1 MEQEYLRP
9 FYQLLSNNQLQSA
22 LTAWLP
28 AKLEDYLPGI
38 MAVDMFITS
47 FIAATISTILYGIS
61 KLILSIFSSGILFQ
75 RGIITMQIEYYSESA
90 FGEEKNRIYEALSW
104 LISQQTQDLREG
116 GFLVQP
122 TNALKSYEEIEDVC
136 CPPGFNVLPEKNQ
149 KIEITYNKRVF
160 NVSLKLSQDAEQM
173 THNNNERINFGG
185 SFDLER
191 GIRGNKNPK
200 LRPSIYLSTVRN
212 SSDSVRAMS
221 KFLNEVTRA
230 FLEKQIELKKRS
242 RWEYNECWEYVQA
255 LSTNRG
261 LDTVALDEEYEEL
274 LKKELDAF
282 VKNKDFYA
290 RIGIPYRRG
299 ILLHGKPGTGKTSLI
314 NAISSELNR
323 DLYFVNLKNVESDE
337 ELSNIFCQVPAN
349 EIIVLEDIDTQST
362 VVHNRM
368 STIPKENEDINKD
381 DKDDK
386 DNKNKNKDFGSNFS
400 LSTFLSC
407 LDGHI
412 LARGNII
419 IMTTNHLEVIDP
431 ACVRAG
437 RMDLKLNLGY
447 ATHYQIN
454 KMYRSV
460 VEDPNAEF
468 PKDILNQI
476 PEHLLPPCEVMMCMV
491 LYREEIDLIPKK
503 ILELVEK
510 YKNMNPEEIVKYI
523 SDLNG
528 IPNYDFSNISTKSF
542 TMDDILDTSMRQRR
556 NRRGTAILNS
566 AFPMTHIHPKLSK
579 RW

>member
-28 AKLEDYLPGI
+28 EKLQDYLPGI

-47 FIAATISTILYGIS
+47 FVAAAISTILYGLS
-61 KLILSIFSSGILFQ
+61 KSILSIFSSGISFQ
-75 RGIITMQIEYYSESA
+75 KGIITMQIEYYVESV
-90 FGEEKNRIYEALSW
+90 FGEEKNRLYEALAW
-104 LISQQTQDLREG
+104 LISQQTQDLRKG

-160 NVSLKLSQDAEQM
+160 NVDLRIPPDSEQ
-173 THNNNERINFGG
+173 TIHNNERTNSNNGLFG
-185 SFDLER
+185 FER
-191 GIRGNKNPK
+191 VNRGNKNQK
-200 LRPSIYLSTVRN
+200 LKPSIYLSTVRN

-221 KFLNEVTRA
+221 EFINEVTRA
-230 FLEKQIELKKRS
+230 FLEKQLELKKRS

-255 LSTNRG
+255 LPTNRG
-261 LDTVALDEEYEEL
+261 LDTVALNEEYEEL
-274 LKKELDAF
+274 LKKELNAF

-323 DLYFVNLKNVESDE
+323 DLYFVNLKNVNSDE
-337 ELSNIFCQVPAN
+337 ELSNMFCQVPAN

-362 VVHNRM
+362 VVHNR
-368 STIPKENEDINKD
+368 I
-381 DKDDK
+381 
-386 DNKNKNKDFGSNFS
+386 

-460 VEDPNAEF
+460 VEDPNVEF
-468 PKDILNQI
+468 PKDIMNQI
-476 PEHLLPPCEVMMCMV
+476 PERLLPPCEVMMSMV

-510 YKNMNPEEIVKYI
+510 YKNMNPEEIEKYI

-528 IPNYDFSNISTKSF
+528 IPHYDISNISTKSL
-542 TMDDILDTSMRQRR
+542 TMDEMFDKSVRQYRTSRTSRTMR
-556 NRRGTAILNS
+556 GAPMIPTP
-566 AFPMTHIHPKLSK
+566 FPMNRLNKNLSN